1 MTKKVLKHLRA
12 KIFAGIL
19 VILPLGITFLILKF
33 VFNTL
38 DSILDPLIPDITVS
52 LFNRLHHLP
61 GVGIIAFFLL
71 LYLIGLITTNVLG
84 RKLISWGDRLFTTIP
99 VVKNIYTSSKQL
111 TDAFSATRKGS
122 FRQAVF
128 VEFPQ
133 EGNYVLGF
141 VTNELT
147 DQDHQKKVTVFIP
160 TAFIPPQGFLLFLP
174 KDKIFPSQL
183 TVEEAIKAIMSVG
196 IVAPQTLSISL
207 SSPKSEKES
216 FENFK
221 EMKYLNPKIEGG
233 P

>member
-1 MTKKVLKHLRA
+1 MTKKVFKHLRT

-19 VILPLGITFLILKF
+19 VILPLGITFLVLKF

-38 DSILDPLIPDITVS
+38 DSILGPLIPDITIS
-52 LFNRLHHLP
+52 LFDRIYHLP

-133 EGNYVLGF
+133 EGNYMLGF
-141 VTNELT
+141 VTNELM
-147 DQDHQKKVTVFIP
+147 DLEHQKKVTVFVP
-160 TAFIPPQGFLLFLP
+160 TAFVPPQGFLLFLP
-174 KDKIFPSQL
+174 KEKILPSQL

-196 IVAPQTLSISL
+196 IVTPHALTIPL

-216 FENFK
+216 VENFK
-221 EMKYLNPKIEGG
+221 GIKVLNPKIEGG